1 MAREECVEAGSAL
14 PYVVTVHGMD
24 GSVLLTA
31 DAEGT
36 ERVADIMKAVRG
48 VLGEPKAC
56 TLLADDLPL
65 QPTATLAESGLHGGE
80 IALQA
85 AVTTL
90 QQKCA
95 GWSAQELRPVGYPAT
110 ELRAAGY
117 DFHQIWAAGYS
128 AAELRAAGYSLRELK
143 TAACSA
149 VVRKWPNLYL

>member
-95 GWSAQELRPVGYPAT
+95 SCSARELRVADFPAEELRAVGYPAR
-110 ELRAAGY
+110 ELRAAG
-117 DFHQIWAAGYS
+117 
-128 AAELRAAGYSLRELK
+128 
-143 TAACSA
+143 
-149 VVRKWPNLYL
+149 

>member
-90 QQKCA
+90 QQACA
-95 GWSAQELRPVGYPAT
+95 GCSVQMLRCAS
-110 ELRAAGY
+110 
-117 DFHQIWAAGYS
+117 YS
-128 AAELRAAGYSLRELK
+128 ARELMVLGFPAK
-143 TAACSA
+143 
-149 VVRKWPNLYL
+149 

>member
-90 QQKCA
+90 QQACA
-95 GWSAQELRPVGYPAT
+95 GCSAQELRRASYSARELRVADFPPEELRSAGYSAG
-110 ELRAAGY
+110 ELRAAG
-117 DFHQIWAAGYS
+117 
-128 AAELRAAGYSLRELK
+128 
-143 TAACSA
+143 
-149 VVRKWPNLYL
+149 

>member
-1 MAREECVEAGSAL
+1 
-14 PYVVTVHGMD
+14 
-24 GSVLLTA
+24 
-31 DAEGT
+31 
-36 ERVADIMKAVRG
+36 MKAVRG

-95 GWSAQELRPVGYPAT
+95 GWSAQELRRASYSARELRVAGFPAE

-117 DFHQIWAAGYS
+117 DLLQIWAAGYS
-128 AAELRAAGYSLRELK
+128 AAELRA
-143 TAACSA
+143 
-149 VVRKWPNLYL
+149 